1 MVAHGPGI
9 SAENKAQL
17 FDAFYSTK
25 TEGMGMGLNICRT
38 IAEVHG
44 GRIRVEDTP
53 GGGTTFAFRVAIASE
68 ADIAKKREREEK
80 AEAER
85 AAREAGL
92 G

>member
-1 MVAHGPGI
+1 
-9 SAENKAQL
+9 
-17 FDAFYSTK
+17 
-25 TEGMGMGLNICRT
+25 MGLNICRT

-68 ADIAKKREREEK
+68 ADIAKKIASAKRK